1 MNQIM
6 TRVCQF
12 LGQPDNQKN
21 AITVYFCSAII
32 MVIIM
37 LFPIRHYYENNK
49 KDYLEQRNISRWLSQ
64 HAEQLQLVSSSQHV
78 SEKQPKTPAGK
89 SIFSI
94 ISETSKKD
102 MLSRIEQHGSTVVAT
117 AERVSL
123 SDLLSWL
130 SKISAQHGIGVQYT
144 AIAYIENDTVSGQII
159 FSQ

>member
-12 LGQPDNQKN
+12 LGQPENQKN

-49 KDYLEQRNISRWLSQ
+49 KDYLEQRKISRWLNQ
-64 HAEQLQLVSSSQHV
+64 HAAKLQQVSSNQNV
-78 SEKQPKTPAGK
+78 SEKQLTMSTGK

-94 ISETSKKD
+94 ISDTSKKD

-117 AERVSL
+117 TERARL
-123 SDLLSWL
+123 SDLLNWL
-130 SKISAQHGIGVQYT
+130 SEISAQYGIDVQYT
-144 AIAYIENDTVSGQII
+144 AFAYIEKDTVSAQII